1 MGEEKFLTSIA
12 TDAACQSNPG
22 RLEWQGVIVATGEMI
37 VSSAVYP
44 VGTVNIGEYL
54 ALIQ

>member
-1 MGEEKFLTSIA
+1 MGEEQFLTSIA